1 MAVETDE
8 ATLIFDYYTDP
19 AGVLDSILA
28 RARRLYVMVS
38 HSHRDHLNMDIFSW
52 AGVTRYVLANEC
64 RRKLKRAI
72 DVDALPISWLHHDE
86 SWTDEVLALTAFD
99 STDVG
104 VSFLATIQGR
114 RMFHAGD
121 LNCWHFSEE
130 SDAQQVRKAVG
141 DFRAILGTIA
151 ATVQHVDVAMFPVT
165 PNIGGDFALGARL
178 WLQAIDTDL
187 FLPMHT
193 WARDREAAQ
202 YDLYRNPQHGKCL
215 LLHPGE
221 SIDP

>member
-1 MAVETDE
+1 MRITCIGHSGMAVETDE

-104 VSFLATIQGR
+104 VSFLATSTVGTSAR
-114 RMFHAGD
+114 RATHSRCARR
-121 LNCWHFSEE
+121 W
-130 SDAQQVRKAVG
+130 
-141 DFRAILGTIA
+141 AISVPSSAPLPPPCSTW
-151 ATVQHVDVAMFPVT
+151 TWPCFPSRQT
-165 PNIGGDFALGARL
+165 
-178 WLQAIDTDL
+178 
-187 FLPMHT
+187 
-193 WARDREAAQ
+193 
-202 YDLYRNPQHGKCL
+202 
-215 LLHPGE
+215 
-221 SIDP
+221 